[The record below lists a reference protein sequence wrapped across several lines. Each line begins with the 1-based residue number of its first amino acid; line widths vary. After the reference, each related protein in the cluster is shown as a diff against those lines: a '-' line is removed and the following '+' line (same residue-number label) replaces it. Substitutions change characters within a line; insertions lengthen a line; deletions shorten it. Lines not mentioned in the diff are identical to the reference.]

1 VSVLG
6 QIHETYIYSRRIRRL
21 TELLAQLIPPRCNLL
36 EVGCGDG
43 KLARALLDKRPD
55 LHIEGVDILVRDR
68 VWLPVQVFDGRS
80 LPHRESSVDG
90 VMLIDVLHH
99 TRDPLALLREALRVS
114 RRWLIVKDHILKGHA
129 AASRLRFMDY
139 VGNSR
144 YGVALPYN
152 YLSEGE
158 WNELR
163 RILDVKVAAEVR
175 KLSLYPQ
182 PFDYV
187 FGADLH
193 FVALW
198 DHLVRQN
205 AA

>member
-1 VSVLG
+1 MSVLG
-6 QIHETYIYSRRIRRL
+6 HLHETYIYGRRIRRL
-21 TELLAQLIPPRCNLL
+21 SELLAQLIPPRCNLL

-43 KLARALLDKRPD
+43 KLARAILDKRPD
-55 LHIEGVDILVRDR
+55 LHIEGVDVLIRDR
-68 VWLPVQVFDGRS
+68 TWLPVQAFDGRS
-80 LPHRESSVDG
+80 LPHREGSVDG

-99 TRDPLALLREALRVS
+99 TREPLVLLREALRVS
-114 RRWLIVKDHILKGHA
+114 RRWIIVKDHIVKGLA

-144 YGVALPYN
+144 HAVALPYN

-158 WNELR
+158 WKELR

-175 KLSLYPQ
+175 DLDLYPQ

-187 FGADLH
+187 FGAGLH

-198 DHLVRQN
+198 EHPVHQSEV
-205 AA
+205 